1 MSDLIERLQ
10 GIAGTSDHERGCA
23 GREYS
28 CSCGFDDLVEELCD
42 KAQSTLRTQSATITT
57 LQAELA
63 EARDELKRLIESIWK
78 AEYRREAPEW
88 KPLPDLIGMIT
99 QMDNMYAGVRDQRDQ
114 ARAQLAR
121 IQKPGNQRM
130 DRIRIDDPE
139 YATAIEARNWSKP

>member
-63 EARDELKRLIESIWK
+63 EAREVPGRIVAWLQDEAVK
-78 AEYRREAPEW
+78 
-88 KPLPDLIGMIT
+88 D
-99 QMDNMYAGVRDQRDQ
+99 AGVRRRLH
-114 ARAQLAR
+114 AEKKLTQLMTEAWDTL
-121 IQKPGNQRM
+121 IQTKTG
-130 DRIRIDDPE
+130 I
-139 YATAIEARNWSKP
+139 ATAIGARDWNKP

>member
-1 MSDLIERLQ
+1 MSDLTERLQ

-63 EARDELKRLIESIWK
+63 EARKVPGRIVAWLQDEAGKDADVRRRLH
-78 AEYRREAPEW
+78 AEKNLTQLMTEAW
-88 KPLPDLIGMIT
+88 DTLIQTKTGI
-99 QMDNMYAGVRDQRDQ
+99 
-114 ARAQLAR
+114 
-121 IQKPGNQRM
+121 
-130 DRIRIDDPE
+130 
-139 YATAIEARNWSKP
+139 ATAIEARDWSKP